1 LEEILGAEA
10 ARRAGSSPF
19 MDNLSMN
26 LGLNVTQDTWLR
38 SAEMNVEIAGDL
50 TVEMRPG
57 EEEWRI
63 FGTLAAVRGDYRM
76 FNKRFEVVDGTI
88 EFAGTQGVNPGLR
101 IESIY
106 TVQTQ
111 KEPIVIRLVIGGT
124 LENMTLSLESD
135 HRPPISESD
144 LLSYLLFGR
153 PAFEL
158 TRTSAER
165 SLLDDVTSGVP
176 QAFVG
181 YALSSLLVGEAGI
194 AYVDVSRVDRSDA
207 EGEYRTGVG
216 PALAATQ
223 VEVGW
228 YLAPTVFISVA
239 QHLVGAVRPTVR
251 LDWRLDD
258 RLTLR
263 GITEPRFGREGVLFY
278 GGPGS
283 SDLEQS
289 IGLFLF
295 YGWSY

>member
-1 LEEILGAEA
+1 MENLN
-10 ARRAGSSPF
+10 
-19 MDNLSMN
+19 MD
-26 LGLNVTQDTWLR
+26 LGLNVAQDTWLR
-38 SAEMNVEIAGDL
+38 SADMNIEIAGDL
-50 TVEMRPG
+50 TVQMRPG
-57 EEEWRI
+57 QEEWRI
-63 FGTLAAVRGDYRM
+63 DGTLTAVRGDYRL
-76 FNKRFEVVDGTI
+76 FNKRFEVVEGTI
-88 EFAGTQGVNPGLR
+88 DYVGTGMNPGLR
-101 IESIY
+101 IVSLY
-106 TVQTQ
+106 TVRTEKQQ
-111 KEPIVIRLVIGGT
+111 IVIRLLIGGT
-124 LENMTLSLESD
+124 LEEMTLALESD
-135 HRPPISESD
+135 HRPPIPESD

-153 PAFEL
+153 PTYEL
-158 TRTSAER
+158 TRTGAER
-165 SLLDDVTSGVP
+165 SLINDVTSGVP

-194 AYVDVSRVDRSDA
+194 AYVDVSRVA
-207 EGEYRTGVG
+207 PTATEEGEYRSGVG

-258 RLTLR
+258 NLTLR

-289 IGLFLF
+289 IGVFLF

>member
-1 LEEILGAEA
+1 
-10 ARRAGSSPF
+10 
-19 MDNLSMN
+19 MDNLSMS
-26 LGLNVTQDTWLR
+26 LGLNVAQDTWLR

-57 EEEWRI
+57 EEDWRI
-63 FGTLAAVRGDYRM
+63 YGTLSAVRGDYRM

-88 EFAGTQGVNPGLR
+88 EFAGTEGVNPGLR
-101 IESIY
+101 IASLY

-124 LENMTLSLESD
+124 LEDMTLSLESD

-228 YLAPTVFISVA
+228 YLAPTVFVSVA

-283 SDLEQS
+283 GDLEQS